1 MSTTTM
7 EQASQ
12 SSLVGAQTTSE
23 PGAGTMR
30 QVWWASLGLLAVA
43 GEQTGRL
50 VDTLVRKGKEL
61 EPSVKEGFKKASQEI
76 SEATGTVGTQL
87 KGLGQKVGKT
97 TEKAESLMGGIEGKV
112 SAALERMGIPSKN
125 EIQSLSR
132 KVDELSA
139 RVEELLAKVG
149 QSAQQPNSGE

>member
-7 EQASQ
+7 EHTSQAS
-12 SSLVGAQTTSE
+12 VAGTQTTSE
-23 PGAGTMR
+23 PGAGTIR

-43 GEQTGRL
+43 GEQTERL

-61 EPSVKEGFKKASQEI
+61 EPSMKEGFKKASKGITET
-76 SEATGTVGTQL
+76 TGAVGTQL
-87 KGLGQKVGKT
+87 KGLGQKIGKT
-97 TEKAESLMGGIEGKV
+97 PEKAESLIEGIEGKV
-112 SAALERMGIPSKN
+112 SAVLQRMGVPSKE

-139 RVEELLAKVG
+139 KVEQLLAKAG
-149 QSAQQPNSGE
+149 YPTQQPNSGE